1 MKKKI
6 IIGLIVCVVLALI
19 IVIARAVI
27 TDNANKVEFEDATMG
42 EMIALSAGVDSVNKL
57 RKDDLEKVKE
67 LNIGYTGYYSTLVDI
82 EKCQQLETL
91 LIAYP
96 DHAIID
102 YYFEDKEVPGP
113 ESEERIRQIENE
125 LAGIL
130 DSCSNI
136 AALYI
141 SNESGNCK
149 LMSLDFLKNG
159 ENLEVLS
166 LFQMSDI
173 DYSPIAECVNLKGLS
188 LYCCDIS
195 NIGKIKHLK
204 ELEYLNLRGTNVV
217 KAEDILYLDN
227 LENLRIPE
235 TPLAKDEEQL
245 NLIYERF
252 PDIIID
258 TEAY

>member
-6 IIGLIVCVVLALI
+6 IIGFIVCAVLTLI

-27 TDNANKVEFEDATMG
+27 IDNANKVEFEDATMG

-96 DHAIID
+96 DHALID
-102 YYFEDKEVPGP
+102 YYFEGKEVPGP

-130 DSCSNI
+130 ESCPNI

-166 LFQMSDI
+166 LYELSEI

-195 NIGKIKHLK
+195 ETWMLQDLK
-204 ELEYLNLRGTNVV
+204 ELKSLNLTGTYVSEAKYIIELN
-217 KAEDILYLDN
+217 K
-227 LENLRIPE
+227 LESLGLAG
-235 TPLAKDEEQL
+235 TPLTENEEQMR
-245 NLIYERF
+245 LICNQFGEITIYR
-252 PDIIID
+252 
-258 TEAY
+258 